1 MTEGEKLASV
11 ARGALVVIVV
21 MSLVCLAA
29 GTVLGSVIAGTAEC
43 PAPEYD
49 VARVVKMHEE
59 SRLCE
64 TTLEECKDTVKICAG
79 LLKQALE

>member
-1 MTEGEKLASV
+1 MTDNQEAGLNLLSA
-11 ARGALVVIVV
+11 IV
-21 MSLVCLAA
+21 LF
-29 GTVLGSVIAGTAEC
+29 VIAAVCFGYWLAPSAAEC

-49 VARVVKMHEE
+49 VNRVVKMHEE

>member
-1 MTEGEKLASV
+1 MKRDTVFYVG
-11 ARGALVVIVV
+11 
-21 MSLVCLAA
+21 MSAA
-29 GTVLGSVIAGTAEC
+29 GSIVGILALTFGDIATPKEC

-49 VARVVKMHEE
+49 VNRVVKMHEE

>member
-1 MTEGEKLASV
+1 MTEMTEWQRGNVALFVVGLSGFLAICF
-11 ARGALVVIVV
+11 GYW
-21 MSLVCLAA
+21 LAPSA
-29 GTVLGSVIAGTAEC
+29 VEC
-43 PAPEYD
+43 PAPDYD

-59 SRLCE
+59 GRQCE